1 MNLPV
6 LLRQA
11 LDKHNLSVPTPI
23 QTQAI
28 PLALQ
33 GKDILGSA
41 QTGTG
46 KTLAFA
52 IPLVAKLLNESN
64 ANSAL

>member
-1 MNLPV
+1 MNNFHEMGLPAS
-6 LLRQA
+6 LRQA
-11 LDKHNLSVPTPI
+11 LDKNNLFVPTPI
-23 QTQAI
+23 QIQAI

-46 KTLAFA
+46 KL
-52 IPLVAKLLNESN
+52 
-64 ANSAL
+64 